1 MSGSTTSF
9 GAGSYDYWLVKTDSS
24 GNVQW
29 NKTYGGTSMD
39 LGMFVVQTVDGGYL
53 MSGSTMSFGAGSLDG
68 WLVKTDASGNMQWNK
83 TYGTSGM
90 EGLAYVI
97 QASDG
102 GYAVCGAVYA
112 GMVPN
117 PWLLKVDANGNMQWN
132 QTYAAP
138 GYRAGFT
145 VVQTTDGGYAIAG
158 NTTTS
163 AFGADMWLAK
173 TDSSGNMQ
181 WNKTY
186 GGTGDDGGTA
196 FLVLTTDGGYA
207 IAGETNSFGAGGTD
221 GWLVKTDANGNM
233 QWNKTYGGTG
243 DDHFNRIVQTLD
255 GGYAIGGYTNS
266 FGAGNRD
273 VWFVKTDSYGNMQ
286 WSKTFGG
293 SGEDSGSM
301 VRQTSDGGYATGGT
315 TASFG
320 AGSYDFYLVKVGSEG
335 ESGLAWTDSTANT
348 VTLYRGANDV
358 YWNYVRVRVWK
369 IH

>member
-83 TYGTSGM
+83 TYGTSGA
-90 EGLAYVI
+90 EFLAYVI

-102 GYAVCGAVYA
+102 GYAILGAVMGAIYK
-112 GMVPN
+112 
-117 PWLLKVDANGNMQWN
+117 PWLLKIDANGNMQWN
-132 QTYAAP
+132 QTYTASRFQGGLVVAQAA
-138 GYRAGFT
+138 
-145 VVQTTDGGYAIAG
+145 DGGYAIEGRANSSAG
-158 NTTTS
+158 DND
-163 AFGADMWLAK
+163 FWLAK
-173 TDSSGNMQ
+173 MDSSGNMQ

-186 GGTGDDGGTA
+186 GGTGDEVGYG
-196 FLVLTTDGGYA
+196 LVVTTDGGYSMS
-207 IAGETNSFGAGGTD
+207 GYTNSFGAGGYD
-221 GWLVKTDANGNM
+221 GWLAKTDANGNM
-233 QWNKTYGGTG
+233 QWNKTCGGTG
-243 DDHFNRIVQTLD
+243 NDYFVRLIKTRD
-255 GGYAIGGYTNS
+255 GGYATSGYTTS
-266 FGAGNRD
+266 FGAGNSD
-273 VWFVKTDSYGNMQ
+273 VWFVKTDSNGNMQ

-293 SGEDSGSM
+293 SGVDAGDILC
-301 VRQTSDGGYATGGT
+301 QTSDGGYVIAANTN
-315 TASFG
+315 SFG
-320 AGSYDFYLVKVGSEG
+320 AGSQDFYLVKVGVEG

-358 YWNYVRVRVWK
+358 YWNYVRVRIWK
-369 IH
+369 IR